1 MQNDA
6 NINTPKKQKENK
18 ISSKNSNQLRKEN
31 NYQTEIKLNRIHRL
45 SPSNTLNIPEE
56 QSSNNN
62 NTNYQHMTP
71 SNKKKKKEIDEEIY
85 KQEVE
90 KEINKIKKI
99 LLKILIYYI
108 LII

>member
-6 NINTPKKQKENK
+6 NINTPKKQKE
-18 ISSKNSNQLRKEN
+18 SKNSNQLRKEN

-62 NTNYQHMTP
+62 NTNYHHMT
-71 SNKKKKKEIDEEIY
+71 SSKKKRKKKSMKKFINKK
-85 KQEVE
+85 
-90 KEINKIKKI
+90 
-99 LLKILIYYI
+99 
-108 LII
+108 